1 MSRLDS
7 LIKRFIAQ
15 RACLNHTATLIADV
29 PGPVFELGLGN
40 GRSYDHLRE
49 IFPEREVFAFDR
61 SVSAHPRCIPDAD
74 HMIVGDI
81 RETLKYCLPRTGGK
95 AALIHV
101 DLGNGDPT
109 YGMALTAWASP
120 LVASRVLPNG
130 VVVSDAVLD
139 LPDYEPLPLPD
150 DVKPGRIH
158 FYRAP
163 ATLSAEG

>member
-15 RACLNHTATLIADV
+15 RDCLNHTATLITGIA
-29 PGPVFELGLGN
+29 GPVFELGLGN

-49 IFPEREVFAFDR
+49 IFPDREIFAFDR
-61 SVSAHPRCIPDAD
+61 AVSAHPRCIPDAD

-81 RETLKYCLPRTGGK
+81 RETLRYCLPRTGGK

-109 YGMALTAWASP
+109 YGLALTAWASP
-120 LVASRVLPNG
+120 LVASRILPNG
-130 VVVSDAVLD
+130 VVVSDATLD
-139 LPDYEPLPLPD
+139 LPEFETLPLPD
-150 DVKPGRIH
+150 GVKPGRIH

-163 ATLSAEG
+163 ANLTPED

>member
-49 IFPEREVFAFDR
+49 IFPGREVFAFDK

-139 LPDYEPLPLPD
+139 LPDFEPLPLPD
-150 DVKPGRIH
+150 DVQPGRIH